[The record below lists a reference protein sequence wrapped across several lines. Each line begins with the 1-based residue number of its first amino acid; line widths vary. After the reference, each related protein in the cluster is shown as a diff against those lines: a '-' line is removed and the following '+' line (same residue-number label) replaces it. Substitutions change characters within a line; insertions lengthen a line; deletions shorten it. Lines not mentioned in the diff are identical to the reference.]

1 MDFGYFA
8 EGPLLWIVFLLFIV
22 AIIIRL
28 GFFVYQIAAN
38 SSDRRFRWGYIPA
51 TFGRLF
57 VPFHMAVIKK
67 PLYGALRYVF
77 HVCLFVVPIWL
88 SGHIVLWAESRFEWD
103 WTPLPDAWADWM
115 TLIVLTFA
123 LYFLVRHIV
132 LKDVRLA
139 TSASDY
145 VIVILTALPF
155 LTGYFLT
162 HGTMDSIAFLGDNMR
177 TIHVLSAEAMI
188 IMAAFLFCRT
198 RLNVRTCTGCAACE
212 IACPTNTLESTDR
225 KDHRIFT
232 YSHYQCICC
241 GACVGT
247 CPEGAAALRHEIS
260 ARLFFQIVP
269 KKEIRSVEL
278 KACERCGALFAPT
291 PQLEKVGQTIT
302 DDYLRF
308 CPQCKKITIAEVYYK
323 LSPWQRPLKK
333 EFESTLIGHQQDA
346 ISDTAAPA
354 QKSSTL

>member
-1 MDFGYFA
+1 MDFGSFA
-8 EGPLLWIVFLLFIV
+8 EGPLLWIVFLILLV
-22 AIIIRL
+22 AITARL
-28 GFFVYQIAAN
+28 GFFVYQITAN
-38 SSDRRFRWGYIPA
+38 SGDRRFRWGYIPA

-67 PLYGALRYVF
+67 PFYGLLRYIF
-77 HVCLFVVPIWL
+77 HVCLVVVPIWL

-115 TLIVLTFA
+115 TVIVLGFA
-123 LYFLVRHIV
+123 LYFLIRHV
-132 LKDVRLA
+132 VVKDVHLA
-139 TSASDY
+139 SSASDY
-145 VIVILTALPF
+145 ILVVLTALPF

-162 HGTMDSIAFLGDNMR
+162 HGTLDSIAFLGDSIR

-188 IMAAFLFCRT
+188 LMAAFLFCRT
-198 RLNVRTCTGCAACE
+198 RLNVRACTGCAACE
-212 IACPTNTLESTDR
+212 IACPTSTLESTDME
-225 KDHRIFT
+225 DHRIFK

-247 CPEGAAALRHEIS
+247 CPEDAATLRHEIS

-269 KKEIRSVEL
+269 KQEIRSVEL
-278 KACERCGALFAPT
+278 KACERCGALFAPI
-291 PQLEKVGQTIT
+291 PQLEKVGHTIT

-308 CPQCKKITIAEVYYK
+308 CPQCKKVTIGEVYYK

-333 EFESTLIGHQQDA
+333 GFESNLIGRQQDTR
-346 ISDTAAPA
+346 SDTAAPG
-354 QKSSTL
+354 QKSSTQ

>member
-1 MDFGYFA
+1 MDFGSFA
-8 EGPLLWIVFLLFIV
+8 EGPLLWIVFLILLV
-22 AIIIRL
+22 AITARL
-28 GFFVYQIAAN
+28 GFFVYQITAN
-38 SSDRRFRWGYIPA
+38 SGDRRFRWGYIPA

-67 PLYGALRYVF
+67 PFYGLLRYIF
-77 HVCLFVVPIWL
+77 HVCLVVVPIWL
-88 SGHIVLWAESRFEWD
+88 SGHIVLWAESPFEWD

-115 TLIVLTFA
+115 TVIVLGFA
-123 LYFLVRHIV
+123 LYFLIRHV
-132 LKDVRLA
+132 VVKDVRLA
-139 TSASDY
+139 SSASDY
-145 VIVILTALPF
+145 ILVVLTALPF

-162 HGTMDSIAFLGDNMR
+162 HGTLDSIAFLGDSIR

-188 IMAAFLFCRT
+188 LMAAFLFCRT

-212 IACPTNTLESTDR
+212 IACPTSTLESTDME
-225 KDHRIFT
+225 DHRIFK

-247 CPEGAAALRHEIS
+247 CPEDAATLRHEIS

-269 KKEIRSVEL
+269 KQEIRSVEL
-278 KACERCGALFAPT
+278 KACERCGALFAPI
-291 PQLEKVGQTIT
+291 PQLEKVGHTIT

-308 CPQCKKITIAEVYYK
+308 CPQCKKVNVGEVYYK

-333 EFESTLIGHQQDA
+333 GFESNLIGRQQDTR
-346 ISDTAAPA
+346 SDTAAPG
-354 QKSSTL
+354 QKSSTQ